1 MNARDPLG
9 AAAQPPRPGLRQTR
23 DMTVTLRPMPVER
36 IPAWLEASQVAY
48 AADRERAGEP
58 AQLARR
64 TAERSMA
71 TYFPDGEPL
80 AGHLLFEA
88 LVDDEPVGVLWL
100 GPHPQR
106 PDGLSWWVYDVE
118 IAPQHR
124 RRGYGAAT
132 MRAAEVEVR
141 ARGGREL
148 ALNVFG
154 FNTGAIALYEEL
166 GFAVTSQH
174 MAKRV

>member
-1 MNARDPLG
+1 MPI
-9 AAAQPPRPGLRQTR
+9 
-23 DMTVTLRPMPVER
+23 TLRPMPDER
-36 IPAWLEASQVAY
+36 IGAWLEASQAAY
-48 AADRERAGEP
+48 AADRQRAGEP
-58 AQLARR
+58 AEVARS

-71 TYFPDGEPL
+71 TYFPGGAPL

-88 LVDDEPVGVLWL
+88 LSEGEPVGALWL

-106 PDGLSWWVYDVE
+106 PDGRSWWVYDLE
-118 IAPQHR
+118 IAPEHR
-124 RRGYGAAT
+124 RLGHGAAT
-132 MRAAEVEVR
+132 MRAAEHEVR
-141 ARGGREL
+141 SRGGLEL

-174 MAKRV
+174 MAKAL